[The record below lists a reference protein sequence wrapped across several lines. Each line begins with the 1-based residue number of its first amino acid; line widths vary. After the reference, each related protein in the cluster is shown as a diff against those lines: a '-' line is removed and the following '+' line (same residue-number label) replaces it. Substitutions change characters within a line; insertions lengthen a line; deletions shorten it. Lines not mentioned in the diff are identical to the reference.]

1 MAFGATVPWTR
12 GGNMFDSVESQRRIG
27 RVAWV
32 MAWFGLVMGQFH
44 AMARHR
50 TEDGKSDLDSSLTS
64 AWSDPGRK
72 LFAPLLEW
80 GSPDTVYITYGKLW
94 LPVFVAF
101 TLCAFVVRR
110 RRSPIGAEKWA
121 WRLALTGYVAACVGV
136 AGDYWTQ
143 WGAVDDR
150 LLSLAFLVTVPALLL
165 TIIGSTFLGIV
176 LLRRGA
182 PRLPAWLLV
191 LAVPGL
197 FVLSE
202 ITSLGSVV
210 LPIAF
215 AFGILRRQIAREH
228 TTYAATPVGD
238 RASA

>member
-1 MAFGATVPWTR
+1 
-12 GGNMFDSVESQRRIG
+12 MFESEKNQRLIG

-32 MAWFGLVMGQFH
+32 TAWFGLVMGQLH

-50 TEDGKSDLDSSLTS
+50 TEDGRSDLDSDLVSV
-64 AWSDPGRK
+64 WSDPGRR

-110 RRSPIGAEKWA
+110 RRSPVGVEKWA

-136 AGDYWTQ
+136 ALDYWTQ
-143 WGAVDDR
+143 WGDVDER
-150 LLSLAFLVTVPALLL
+150 LMTAGFAITVPALLL
-165 TIIGSTFLGIV
+165 TITGSTFLGIV

-197 FVLSE
+197 FVISS

-215 AFGILRRQIAREH
+215 AFGILGRQIAREH
-228 TTYAATPVGD
+228 TTYAVAPVTQSDAGA
-238 RASA
+238 RPARSQPR

>member
-1 MAFGATVPWTR
+1 
-12 GGNMFDSVESQRRIG
+12 MFDSERSQRRIG
-27 RVAWV
+27 RIAWV

-44 AMARHR
+44 AMARHQ

-64 AWSDPGRK
+64 AWSDPGRR

-80 GSPDTVYITYGKLW
+80 GTPDTVYITYGKLW

-110 RRSPIGAEKWA
+110 RRSPVGVEKWA

-136 AGDYWTQ
+136 GADYWTQ
-143 WGAVDDR
+143 WGAVDDG
-150 LLSLAFLVTVPALLL
+150 LLSLTFLVTIPALIL
-165 TIIGSTFLGIV
+165 TITGSTFLGIV

-191 LAVPGL
+191 AAVPGL
-197 FVLSE
+197 FVISAV
-202 ITSLGSVV
+202 TSLGSVV

-215 AFGILRRQIAREH
+215 AFGILGRRIAREH
-228 TTYAATPVGD
+228 TTYAATPVTPSDAGAQPA
-238 RASA
+238 RSQPR